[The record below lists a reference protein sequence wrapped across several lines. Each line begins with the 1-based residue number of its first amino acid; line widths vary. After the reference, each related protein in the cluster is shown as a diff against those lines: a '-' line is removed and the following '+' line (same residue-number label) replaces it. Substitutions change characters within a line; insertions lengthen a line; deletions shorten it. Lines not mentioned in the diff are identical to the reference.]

1 MCHWT
6 LSSVN
11 AITSYNTSD
20 NSVHFHP
27 SKEFWIWCPNMQKTV
42 FLQSLHIILKK
53 KNCFDGSQKVEN
65 SCNYCNDHFKTKF
78 VFIHHKMSQHVVNC
92 NLAIIV
98 SFTSNENHHVSGD
111 VVQLQLP
118 EGFESGV
125 GFSFQWIWIW
135 TWIKKFKWIWIL
147 FSMDLDLDLDS
158 KIQMDL
164 DLDLDYLFNG
174 FGFGLGLKNSNGFGS
189 GFGLSFQ
196 WIWIWTWIKKFRW
209 IWIWIWIL

>member
-6 LSSVN
+6 LLSAVN

-53 KNCFDGSQKVEN
+53 KNRFDGSQKVEN
-65 SCNYCNDHFKTKF
+65 SCNYCNDHFQTKF
-78 VFIHHKMSQHVVNC
+78 VSIHHKMSQHVVNS

-111 VVQLQLP
+111 VVQLLLP
-118 EGFESGV
+118 EGIESGV
-125 GFSFQWIWIW
+125 
-135 TWIKKFKWIWIL
+135 
-147 FSMDLDLDLDS
+147 
-158 KIQMDL
+158 
-164 DLDLDYLFNG
+164 
-174 FGFGLGLKNSNGFGS
+174 
-189 GFGLSFQ
+189 GLSFQ
-196 WIWIWTWIKKFRW
+196 WICIWTWTSLGLQKRRW
-209 IWIWIWIL
+209 WDFLVCFSN

>member
-27 SKEFWIWCPNMQKTV
+27 SKEFWIWCPNRQKI
-42 FLQSLHIILKK
+42 LQSLHIILKN
-53 KNCFDGSQKVEN
+53 KNRFDGSQKVEN

-111 VVQLQLP
+111 VVQLLLP
-118 EGFESGV
+118 EGFESGVGV

-135 TWIKKFKWIWIL
+135 TWIKKGGGDLGHPKTHFDDPKYLEWAKSDQYSS
-147 FSMDLDLDLDS
+147 FSRWSRWRGPFWDFWLR
-158 KIQMDL
+158 
-164 DLDLDYLFNG
+164 
-174 FGFGLGLKNSNGFGS
+174 LGATGP
-189 GFGLSFQ
+189 
-196 WIWIWTWIKKFRW
+196 
-209 IWIWIWIL
+209 